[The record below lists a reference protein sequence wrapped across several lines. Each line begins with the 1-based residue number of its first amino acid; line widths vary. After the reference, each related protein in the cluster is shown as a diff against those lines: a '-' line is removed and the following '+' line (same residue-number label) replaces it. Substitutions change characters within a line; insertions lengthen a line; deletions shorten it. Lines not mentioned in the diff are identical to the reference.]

1 MMAVGGCHALRS
13 IALVGIAALTW
24 ASVSIHSGMFT
35 VQFPLYEIWE
45 QSPSEL
51 LESPASV
58 VSHDQSSVAGKVR
71 NNNVTSGQPPIQ
83 KQAQHHL
90 PGSPQLP
97 QNAARREGSHEETSP
112 AVG

>member
-1 MMAVGGCHALRS
+1 MMAVGGCNALRS
-13 IALVGIAALTW
+13 IALAGIAALTW
-24 ASVSIHSGMFT
+24 ASVSGMFT

-97 QNAARREGSHEETSP
+97 QNAARSEGSHEETSP